1 MRLQGTI
8 ILQNVKVCWVDDTLR
23 TVRVPEARELLTDV
37 DTRAEFLARRKTL
50 TGILQSVDPRY
61 SNSEL

>member
-23 TVRVPEARELLTDV
+23 TVRVTEARELLTDV

-50 TGILQSVDPRY
+50 TGILQSVDSRD